1 MSTRFL
7 VSRYRPNSL
16 PQRIEPNRCKGYQTS
31 ILQLTQTNG
40 EESSKKVCSRNGHN
54 TYDMYIY
61 TTRQP
66 LRRGTGL
73 QVVRTAL
80 KGAELSDVE
89 DETVQRAAA
98 RTEMNK

>member
-1 MSTRFL
+1 MVSRFL
-7 VSRYRPNSL
+7 AERVEENNKKLKVKTQDRP
-16 PQRIEPNRCKGYQTS
+16 E
-31 ILQLTQTNG
+31 
-40 EESSKKVCSRNGHN
+40 
-54 TYDMYIY
+54 
-61 TTRQP
+61 TTRQT